1 MKLFIPGPTQVHPD
15 VLAEMARPAIGHRT
29 EACARLWATARA
41 GLGRLM
47 QTQNEVV
54 LLTAPATA
62 MMEAAVRNLAA
73 RRSLHLVQGA
83 FSKRWFEIGLANG
96 KQADKLEV
104 PKGSA
109 VSAEEL
115 AEALT
120 RAADA
125 GQPYEL
131 VTVVHNE
138 TSTGTTSP
146 VADYRAVLAEHPQAL
161 LAVDTVS
168 SMAGA
173 EIPVDDWGIDFCLF
187 GMQKCL
193 ALPAGLAVASVSA
206 RALERA
212 ARIPDRG
219 WLLDLVRLADKN
231 QKEQSPTTPS
241 TAHLYALVKQL
252 ERIEAEG
259 LEQRWARHSA
269 LAQRTRTWAA
279 GHGYKM
285 FPERGRWSET
295 VSCIARGE
303 GPDFVPA
310 LAALKDQGFLVSNG
324 YGELKGKTFRIGHMG
339 EHTMEDLNDLLAR
352 FDAAL
357 AQSATGA
364 NSHD

>member
-1 MKLFIPGPTQVHPD
+1 MKLFIPGPTQVHPE
-15 VLAEMARPAIGHRT
+15 VFAEMARPAIGHRT
-29 EACARLWATARA
+29 EECARLWGTARA
-41 GLGRLM
+41 GLARLM
-47 QTQNEVV
+47 QTEHEIVM
-54 LLTAPATA
+54 LTAPATA
-62 MMEAAVRNLAA
+62 MMEAAVRNLVPS
-73 RRSLHLVQGA
+73 RSLHLVQGA
-83 FSKRWFEIGLANG
+83 FSKRWLEVGRANG
-96 KQADKLEV
+96 KQADALEV
-104 PKGSA
+104 PMGSA
-109 VSAEEL
+109 VDAEQL
-115 AEALT
+115 AEALS
-120 RAADA
+120 RAAQE
-125 GQPYEL
+125 GQPYDL

-146 VADYRAVLAEHPQAL
+146 VGEYGAVLAEHPQTL

-173 EIPVDDWGIDFCLF
+173 NIPVDDWGIDFCLF

-206 RALERA
+206 RALARA
-212 ARIPDRG
+212 ADQPDRG
-219 WLLDLVRLADKN
+219 WFLDLVRLADKN

-269 LAQRTRTWAA
+269 MAERTRSWAA
-279 GHGYKM
+279 GHGYTM
-285 FPERGRWSET
+285 FPEAGRWSET

-310 LAALKDQGFLVSNG
+310 LNTLKEQGYLVSNG
-324 YGELKGKTFRIGHMG
+324 YGDLKGKTFRIGHMG
-339 EHTMEDLNDLLAR
+339 EHTMDDLDDLLAR

-357 AQSATGA
+357 SSSAMEEA
-364 NSHD
+364 R